1 MAAPF
6 VVENATPGTQVW
18 SVDASGNT
26 VQSGNL
32 TVAGTTISG
41 VTINNGTVNNNGIVI
56 QNAGVNTAGGQST
69 VLTTLLIGNMG
80 AAGTQIPDTTRD
92 YMCYVTSIGGGAGNT
107 LTIGPN
113 STATT
118 ATIFA
123 NATITSVA
131 SLTYTWRLPAAW
143 YVRFNG
149 TATLGVQTGLPA

>member
-6 VVENATPGTQVW
+6 TVENTTPGTQVW

-26 VQSGNL
+26 AQSGNMS
-32 TVAGTTISG
+32 VSGTTISG
-41 VTINNGTVNNNGIVI
+41 ATVNNGTQINNGINI
-56 QNAGVNTAGGQST
+56 QNAGVNSAGGQST

-80 AAGTQIPDTTRD
+80 AAGTQIPDVTRD

-107 LTIGPN
+107 LTIGPT
-113 STATT
+113 SAGTA

-149 TATLGVQTGLPA
+149 TATLGVQTGIPA